1 MNRLNQRDLHL
12 HITVL
17 GWLYVVGHAIFLLI
31 GLFIFMLL
39 TGIGVVSGDS
49 TAMMVLSVIGTAV
62 GLVLVTLAIP
72 GLVAGYGLLTRKSWG
87 RILAIVVGIL
97 SLINFPLGTAVGIYT
112 LWVLFQEEATDY
124 FTLPKPA

>member
-1 MNRLNQRDLHL
+1 MNHLNQRDLHL

-39 TGIGVVSGDS
+39 AGIGVVSGDS
-49 TAMMVLSVIGTAV
+49 TAMMVLSIIGTAV
-62 GLVLVTLAIP
+62 GLVLVILAIP

-124 FTLPKPA
+124 FTLPRPA

>member
-1 MNRLNQRDLHL
+1 MNHLNQRDLHL

-62 GLVLVTLAIP
+62 GLVLVILAIP

-112 LWVLFQEEATDY
+112 LWVLFQEEATDF
-124 FTLPKPA
+124 FTFPKPA

>member
-31 GLFIFMLL
+31 GLFIFLLL
-39 TGIGVVSGDS
+39 TGIGVASGDS
-49 TAMMVLSVIGTAV
+49 TAMMVLSVIGTTV
-62 GLVLVTLAIP
+62 SLVLVTLAIP

-124 FTLPKPA
+124 FTFPKPA

>member
-1 MNRLNQRDLHL
+1 MNHLNQRDLHL
-12 HITVL
+12 HIAVL

-39 TGIGVVSGDS
+39 AGIGVVSGDS
-49 TAMMVLSVIGTAV
+49 TAMMVLSIIGTAV
-62 GLVLVTLAIP
+62 GLVLVILAIP

-87 RILAIVVGIL
+87 RTLAIVVGIL

-124 FTLPKPA
+124 FTFPRPA

>member
-1 MNRLNQRDLHL
+1 VNHLNQRDLHL

-124 FTLPKPA
+124 FTFPKPA